1 MTELR
6 NILGP
11 LRVLEAIH
19 RCGGMGRAAAQLH
32 ITPGAV
38 SHQIRRLET
47 ELGARVLVKSG
58 RQVEFTETGL
68 ELATGAAE
76 AFERLEALVAKA
88 MGGSAQAPI
97 RVKVIPSLAIQWLM
111 PRLAG
116 FYAEHQ
122 DIDVEI
128 ATVARAD
135 DTELIN
141 ADFVVRRGRGDW
153 RDEHAELLFRDE
165 LVLACSPA
173 VAARIH
179 TPADLLGEKL
189 LKSMIAPGSW
199 DSWLQSV
206 GLAPG
211 EHTRMV
217 PMANAALCLQAA
229 AQGLGVAVT
238 QRAYLYGEFATGVLV
253 RPLPHAAV
261 SEDGYWL
268 VCEMAKAHRDPYA
281 RFSRWLVATA
291 RQDMAQL
298 PSALAPEIFT
308 TRPQTS

>member
-1 MTELR
+1 MADLR

-19 RCGGMGRAAAQLH
+19 RCGGMGRAAVQLN

-47 ELGARVLVKSG
+47 ELGVRVLSKSG
-58 RQVEFTETGL
+58 RNVEFTQAGL
-68 ELATGAAE
+68 ALATGAAE
-76 AFERLEALVAKA
+76 PFDKLAALVARA
-88 MGGSAQAPI
+88 MGASAQAPI

-153 RDEHAELLFRDE
+153 RDLHAELLFRDE
-165 LVLACSPA
+165 LVLACAP
-173 VAARIH
+173 VLAARIAQ
-179 TPADLLGEKL
+179 PADVLGEKL
-189 LKSMIAPGSW
+189 LQSMIAPTSW
-199 DSWLQSV
+199 ETWLGAL
-206 GLAPG
+206 GLSLG
-211 EHTRMV
+211 EHSRV
-217 PMANAALCLQAA
+217 IPMANAALCLQAA
-229 AQGLGVAVT
+229 VQGLGLVVT
-238 QRAYLYGEFATGVLV
+238 QRAYLASEFASGLLV
-253 RPLPHAAV
+253 QPLPQVAA
-261 SEDGYWL
+261 SEDGYYL
-268 VCEMAKAHRDPYA
+268 VCEMAKAHRRPYLQ
-281 RFSRWLVATA
+281 FSRWLMGTV
-291 RQDMAQL
+291 R
-298 PSALAPEIFT
+298 S
-308 TRPQTS
+308 